1 MPRELRCIDVYGLLE
16 VKARYISCR
25 FENRNESMLELR
37 QRPFERESA
46 EVIERATFQLRPN
59 SLPPWILERC
69 HRSLLAGRSKPLQG
83 TRVVVTS
90 LEEEFGKGGNG
101 EIDGTP

>member
-1 MPRELRCIDVYGLLE
+1 
-16 VKARYISCR
+16 
-25 FENRNESMLELR
+25 MLELR
-37 QRPFERESA
+37 QCPVERGSA

-59 SLPPWILERC
+59 SLPAWILECC
-69 HRSLLAGRSKPLQG
+69 HRSLLVGRSEPFQG